1 MNIFGKTT
9 LIAAAVTMAV
19 LAGGQPAAAQSKIE
33 LRVADYL
40 PPNHYIVRYATKYF
54 MDKVTAATDGR
65 VQFKHFPS
73 QQLGKAKDLL
83 ALTQSGV
90 ADLAGVVPSF
100 VSDKLPLGGVVE
112 LPGLYRG
119 SCHGTKAYAE
129 LVRGDGIV
137 AKGELEPANVVIL
150 FPVVVPPYVL
160 FSKSEKLASL
170 EDIKGLKV
178 RSLGGGMA
186 LTFKKLGAAPVRM
199 ASPEIY
205 ESLSRG
211 TVDSVAYSYSPL
223 LSNGFHELVKSAL
236 TDVNFGGGAINYV
249 MSAKR
254 WRALPEDVRKV
265 MMDVGSETISHACSQ
280 IDAEIDEAKA
290 KVEASGVK
298 YFELSPADKARM
310 DGILTEVAEEWVA
323 DLEKRGKAARE
334 ALAAFKAALSKS

>member
-1 MNIFGKTT
+1 MNILSKAIFAAVAVGVMV
-9 LIAAAVTMAV
+9 AAA
-19 LAGGQPAAAQSKIE
+19 GKPATAQNKIV

-40 PPNHYIVRYATKYF
+40 PQNHYIIRYATTYF
-54 MDKVTAATDGR
+54 MDKVREATDGR
-65 VQFKHFPS
+65 VQFEHFPS
-73 QQLGKAKDLL
+73 EQLGKAKDLL

-100 VSDKLPLGGVVE
+100 VSDKLPLGGMVE

-119 SCHGTKAYAE
+119 SCHGTLAYAE
-129 LVRGDGIV
+129 LVRGDGII
-137 AKGELEPANVVIL
+137 AKGELEPADVVIL
-150 FPVVVPPYVL
+150 FPIVVPPYVL
-160 FSKSEKLASL
+160 FSKGEKLASL

-186 LTFKKLGAAPVRM
+186 LTFTKLGAAPVRM

-205 ESLSRG
+205 ESLARG

-223 LSNGFHELVKSAL
+223 LSSGFHELVKSAL

-265 MMDVGSETISHACSQ
+265 MMDVGGKTISHACAQ
-280 IDAEIDEAKA
+280 IDAEIDDAKA
-290 KVEASGVK
+290 KVQASGVK
-298 YFELSPADKARM
+298 YFELSPADKAKM
-310 DGILTEVAEEWVA
+310 EGVLTEVAEEWVA